1 MHTVLADT
9 THRTPRT
16 VPRGSTAPF
25 PAAKLVPPAPP
36 TRLVH
41 RRRLHD
47 LLERGTAGLV
57 TLVSAHA
64 GTGKT
69 VLLSSWAAA
78 AEPGRIAWLGLDR
91 DDNWSPR
98 FWLGVERALARAG
111 ALDDPVPESADAG
124 SVLRIAERL
133 DRRAQPVVLVLED
146 FQEIESPIVRR
157 ELQALLER
165 APSGLRLVLSTRAD
179 PRLRLQR
186 LRLADD
192 LTEIRAA
199 DLALTLDECREALAP
214 FAADLADGD
223 VEALWARTE
232 GWAAG
237 IRLAA
242 LSLASEPD
250 RAGFLRRFAGDDRA
264 VADYLLNEILERQ
277 PDRLREF
284 LLRTSVPDTIDAEL
298 ADVLTG
304 RRDGGRVLGEL
315 VAANF
320 LVSSHVGTE
329 IRYRYH
335 GLLLEFLRAQLRR
348 TRPHDLELLQRL
360 SARWH
365 WAEHAAIPAFRDALA
380 GGDWEVADEIAAEAW
395 HLVAFEGAGADVEQ
409 RALTQLPPAAV
420 SGRPSLA
427 LLSALARLASGD
439 RQGAEGR
446 LATAAASAGAAG
458 VRAGERVLRLQ
469 VRAALARLD
478 GDYELLE
485 TVASELADAPPGGG
499 VDVTARTAA
508 QSACALAHLGAATS
522 ARGDLAEAESLLG
535 AALELS
541 RRTGLRG
548 LAATVLSDLAL
559 LEAGRGRLRRSVELA
574 NEVVQDSEPGRL
586 SVGAPLA
593 GAELALGWAH
603 LLWDDLAAAAR
614 HLDRAAAAAAAA
626 GDRPCRLAA
635 AALLALVRGAQGP
648 REAAAALVELRGRM
662 RDLDSWQP
670 PQALAPILETAEAR
684 LLVARGDL
692 ESARVALERA
702 SARAGESAAIAL
714 LRARLHLAE
723 GAPEAALDALQRRPE
738 EQPAHLG
745 LRIEALVLT
754 AVARHTLHDDRGAGD
769 ALERALALAGPNSHR
784 RPFLDCGSAV
794 QVLLQQRI
802 RWGTAHRSFVG
813 ELLAAYRR
821 RAPHVLVTRAAL
833 LEPLSAREQSVLRF
847 LPTLMSNAEIAG
859 ELFVTSNTVKTHLKS
874 IYRKL
879 GVSRRRDAV
888 ERARALE
895 LL

>member
-1 MHTVLADT
+1 MPPVLADT
-9 THRTPRT
+9 LRTQRP
-16 VPRGSTAPF
+16 VPRGADEPF
-25 PAAKLVPPAPP
+25 REAKLLPPALP

-41 RRRLHD
+41 RPRLHE

-69 VLLSSWAAA
+69 VLLSSWAGAS
-78 AEPGRIAWLGLDR
+78 ERRRVAWLGLDR

-98 FWLGVERALARAG
+98 FWLGVEWALARAG
-111 ALDDPVPESADAG
+111 ALDGPLAESAPSAG
-124 SVLRIAERL
+124 SATRIAERL
-133 DRRAQPVVLVLED
+133 EGHTQPAVLVLD
-146 FQEIESPIVRR
+146 DYHEIESPIVRR
-157 ELQALLER
+157 ELQALLDR
-165 APSGLRLVLSTRAD
+165 APSGLRVVISTRAD

-186 LRLADD
+186 LRLTDD

-199 DLALTLDECREALAP
+199 DLALSLDECSEALAP
-214 FAADLADGD
+214 FAADLAEAD
-223 VEALWARTE
+223 VEALCVRTE

-242 LSLASEPD
+242 LSLATEPD
-250 RAGFLRRFAGDDRA
+250 RAGFLRRFAGDDHA

-277 PDRLREF
+277 PDGRREF
-284 LLRTSVPDTIDAEL
+284 LLRTSVPDTITAEL
-298 ADVLTG
+298 ADALTG
-304 RRDGGRVLGEL
+304 RRDGGRVLEEL
-315 VAANF
+315 AAANF
-320 LVSSHVGTE
+320 LVSGHVGAET
-329 IRYRYH
+329 RYRYH

-348 TRPHDLELLQRL
+348 TRPHDLGLLQRL

-365 WAEHAAIPAFRDALA
+365 WREREAIPAFRDAVA
-380 GGDWEVADEIAAEAW
+380 GGDWELADEIAGEAW
-395 HLVAFEGAGADVEQ
+395 HLVAFVGTAANPEQ
-409 RALTQLPPAAV
+409 RALAERPPRA
-420 SGRPSLA
+420 GTDRPCLA
-427 LLSALARLASGD
+427 LLGALACLAGGD
-439 RQGAEGR
+439 RQEAEER
-446 LATAAASAGAAG
+446 LATDRSGAAG
-458 VRAGERVLRLQ
+458 VRDGEHVLRLQ

-485 TVASELADAPPGGG
+485 SVASELVEAPAGGG
-499 VDVTARTAA
+499 FDATARTAA
-508 QSACALAHLGAATS
+508 QTAWGLAHLGAAKS
-522 ARGDLAEAESLLG
+522 ARGDPAEAESLLG

-559 LEAGRGRLRRSVELA
+559 LEGGRGRLRRSVELA
-574 NEVVQDSEPGRL
+574 NEVVEDAGSRGGSL
-586 SVGAPLA
+586 GTPLA

-614 HLDRAAAAAAAA
+614 HLDRAATAASAS
-626 GDRPCRLAA
+626 GDRTGRLAA

-648 REAAAALVELRGRM
+648 REAAAALVELRGRT
-662 RDLDSWQP
+662 RDLDAWRP
-670 PQALAPILETAEAR
+670 PQALAPVLETAEAR
-684 LLVARGDL
+684 LLLARGDL
-692 ESARVALERA
+692 ESARAAIERA
-702 SARAGESAAIAL
+702 AARTGESAAIDL
-714 LRARLHLAE
+714 VRARLFLADA
-723 GAPEAALDALQRRPE
+723 APNDALEALADWPE
-738 EQPAHLG
+738 EQLAHLG

-754 AVARHTLHDDRGAGD
+754 AVAHHALHDEHRAGE
-769 ALERALALAGPNSHR
+769 AVERALALAGPNSHR

-821 RAPHVLVTRAAL
+821 RAPNVLVTKAAL
-833 LEPLSAREQSVLRF
+833 LEPLSVREQSVLRF

>member
-9 THRTPRT
+9 PRAQTT
-16 VPRGSTAPF
+16 VPRDSVAPF
-25 PAAKLVPPAPP
+25 PAAKLVPPALP

-41 RRRLHD
+41 RPRLHE

-78 AEPGRIAWLGLDR
+78 SDRRGIAWLGLDR

-111 ALDDPVPESADAG
+111 AFDGHPPEPAGTASAT
-124 SVLRIAERL
+124 RIAERL
-133 DRRAQPVVLVLED
+133 DGLAQPVVLVLDD
-146 FQEIESPIVRR
+146 FHEIESPIVRR
-157 ELQALLER
+157 ELQALLDR
-165 APSGLRLVLSTRAD
+165 SPSGLRVVISTRAD

-186 LRLADD
+186 LRLTDD

-199 DLALTLDECREALAP
+199 DLALTLDECGEALAP

-223 VEALWARTE
+223 VEALCARTE

-242 LSLASEPD
+242 LSLASESD
-250 RAGFLRRFAGDDRA
+250 RAGFSRRFAGDDRA

-284 LLRTSVPDTIDAEL
+284 LLRTSVPDTITAEL

-315 VAANF
+315 AAANF

-329 IRYRYH
+329 VRYRYH

-348 TRPHDLELLQRL
+348 TRPHDLGLLQRL

-365 WAEHAAIPAFRDALA
+365 WTEHAAIPAFRDALA
-380 GGDWEVADEIAAEAW
+380 GGDWELADEISAKAW
-395 HLVAFEGAGADVEQ
+395 HLVACEGAGTDVEQ
-409 RALTQLPPAAV
+409 RALTQLPPDTI
-420 SGRPSLA
+420 SGHPSLG
-427 LLSALARLASGD
+427 LLGALASLASGD
-439 RQGAEGR
+439 RQGAEQR
-446 LATAAASAGAAG
+446 LAIVTGLPGAGRE
-458 VRAGERVLRLQ
+458 RAGERVLRLQ

-485 TVASELADAPPGGG
+485 TLASELAAAPADAGF
-499 VDVTARTAA
+499 DATARTAA
-508 QSACALAHLGAATS
+508 QSACALAHLGAAKS
-522 ARGDLAEAESLLG
+522 ARGDVAEAEPLLE

-559 LEAGRGRLRRSVELA
+559 LEGGRGRLRRSVELA
-574 NEVVQDSEPGRL
+574 NEVVEDSEPGGL
-586 SVGAPLA
+586 SVRTPLA

-614 HLDRAAAAAAAA
+614 HLDRAATAASAA
-626 GDRPCRLAA
+626 GDRTGRLAA
-635 AALLALVRGAQGP
+635 AALGALVRGAQGP
-648 REAAAALVELRGRM
+648 REAAAALVELRGRT
-662 RDLDSWQP
+662 RDLDAWQP

-684 LLVARGDL
+684 LLLARGDL
-692 ESARVALERA
+692 ESAQAALERA
-702 SARAGESAAIAL
+702 SARGGESAGIAL
-714 LRARLHLAE
+714 LRARLFLSE
-723 GAPEAALDALQRRPE
+723 GAPEQALDALERWPE
-738 EQPAHLG
+738 EQLAHLG

-754 AVARHTLHDDRGAGD
+754 AVAWHALHDDRRAGD

-821 RAPHVLVTRAAL
+821 RAPNVVVTKAAL
-833 LEPLSAREQSVLRF
+833 LEPLSGREQSVLRF

>member
-98 FWLGVERALARAG
+98 FWLGVERALAGAG

-574 NEVVQDSEPGRL
+574 NEVVEDSEPGRL

-626 GDRPCRLAA
+626 GDRTCRLAA
-635 AALLALVRGAQGP
+635 AALLALV
-648 REAAAALVELRGRM
+648 
-662 RDLDSWQP
+662 
-670 PQALAPILETAEAR
+670 
-684 LLVARGDL
+684 
-692 ESARVALERA
+692 
-702 SARAGESAAIAL
+702 
-714 LRARLHLAE
+714 
-723 GAPEAALDALQRRPE
+723 
-738 EQPAHLG
+738 
-745 LRIEALVLT
+745 
-754 AVARHTLHDDRGAGD
+754 
-769 ALERALALAGPNSHR
+769 
-784 RPFLDCGSAV
+784 
-794 QVLLQQRI
+794 
-802 RWGTAHRSFVG
+802 
-813 ELLAAYRR
+813 
-821 RAPHVLVTRAAL
+821 
-833 LEPLSAREQSVLRF
+833 
-847 LPTLMSNAEIAG
+847 
-859 ELFVTSNTVKTHLKS
+859 
-874 IYRKL
+874 
-879 GVSRRRDAV
+879 
-888 ERARALE
+888 
-895 LL
+895 

>member
-1 MHTVLADT
+1 MLF
-9 THRTPRT
+9 R
-16 VPRGSTAPF
+16 SSQ
-25 PAAKLVPPAPP
+25 PA
-36 TRLVH
+36 
-41 RRRLHD
+41 
-47 LLERGTAGLV
+47 
-57 TLVSAHA
+57 
-64 GTGKT
+64 
-69 VLLSSWAAA
+69 
-78 AEPGRIAWLGLDR
+78 
-91 DDNWSPR
+91 
-98 FWLGVERALARAG
+98 
-111 ALDDPVPESADAG
+111 
-124 SVLRIAERL
+124 
-133 DRRAQPVVLVLED
+133 VLVLDD
-146 FQEIESPIVRR
+146 FHEIESPIVRR
-157 ELQALLER
+157 ELQTLLDR
-165 APSGLRLVLSTRAD
+165 APSGLRVVISTRAD

-186 LRLADD
+186 LRLTDD

-199 DLALTLDECREALAP
+199 DLALSLDECSEALAP
-214 FAADLADGD
+214 FAADLAEAD
-223 VEALWARTE
+223 VEALCARTE

-242 LSLASEPD
+242 LSLATESD

-277 PDRLREF
+277 PDDRREF
-284 LLRTSVPDTIDAEL
+284 LLRTSVPDTITAEL
-298 ADVLTG
+298 ADALTG
-304 RRDGGRVLGEL
+304 RRDGGRVLEEL
-315 VAANF
+315 AAANF
-320 LVSSHVGTE
+320 LVSGHVGAE

-348 TRPHDLELLQRL
+348 TRPHDLGLLQRL

-365 WAEHAAIPAFRDALA
+365 WQEREAIPAFRDAVA
-380 GGDWEVADEIAAEAW
+380 GGDWELADEIAGEAW
-395 HLVAFEGAGADVEQ
+395 HLVAFVGVAASPEQ
-409 RALTQLPPAAV
+409 RALAQRPPRAV
-420 SGRPSLA
+420 KDRPCLGLLGALASLA
-427 LLSALARLASGD
+427 GGDRQEAEERLASGTD
-439 RQGAEGR
+439 LSG
-446 LATAAASAGAAG
+446 TAG
-458 VRAGERVLRLQ
+458 VRDGEHVLRLQ

-485 TVASELADAPPGGG
+485 SVASELVEAPAGGG
-499 VDVTARTAA
+499 FDATARTAA
-508 QSACALAHLGAATS
+508 QTAWGLAHLGAAKS
-522 ARGDLAEAESLLG
+522 ARGDPAEAESLLG

-559 LEAGRGRLRRSVELA
+559 LEGGRGRLRRSVELA
-574 NEVVQDSEPGRL
+574 NEVVEDAEPGGGSL
-586 SVGAPLA
+586 GTPLA

-614 HLDRAAAAAAAA
+614 HLDRAAAVASAA
-626 GDRPCRLAA
+626 GDRTGRLAA

-648 REAAAALVELRGRM
+648 REAAAALVELRGRT
-662 RDLDSWQP
+662 RDLDAWRP
-670 PQALAPILETAEAR
+670 PQALAPVLETAEAR
-684 LLVARGDL
+684 LLLARGDL
-692 ESARVALERA
+692 ESARSALERA
-702 SARAGESAAIAL
+702 AARTGESAPIDL
-714 LRARLHLAE
+714 LRARLFLAE
-723 GAPEAALDALQRRPE
+723 GAPNDALEALEDWPE
-738 EQPAHLG
+738 EQLAHLG
-745 LRIEALVLT
+745 VRIEALVLT
-754 AVARHTLHDDRGAGD
+754 AVARHALHDERRAGE

-821 RAPHVLVTRAAL
+821 RAPNVLVTKAAL
-833 LEPLSAREQSVLRF
+833 LEPLSGREQSVLRF